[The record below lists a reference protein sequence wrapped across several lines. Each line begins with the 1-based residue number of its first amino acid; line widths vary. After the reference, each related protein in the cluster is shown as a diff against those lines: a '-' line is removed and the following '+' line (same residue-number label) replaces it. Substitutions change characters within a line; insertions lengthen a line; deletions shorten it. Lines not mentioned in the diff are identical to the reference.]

1 MKQAITS
8 LAILAIAITP
18 NLANANQAENQKKI
32 AVVKKVI
39 SNLDKRMNTVL
50 ANATPELKKVS
61 QQAAKTSARYTH
73 VSCAAWDIIGGQ
85 DYDSQKLVTQSAKYT
100 VLKNG
105 EVKVTFRTFYDS
117 PEVNTVIF
125 EFKKS
130 GKRYLISDFYD
141 SDTSFIGETK
151 TCLKRDYGIAL

>member
-8 LAILAIAITP
+8 LTVLAIAITP

-61 QQAAKTSARYTH
+61 QQAAKTSARYAHAT
-73 VSCAAWDIIGGQ
+73 CAAWYIIGGQ
-85 DYDSQKLVTQSAKYT
+85 DRGSQKFITQSAKYT

-105 EVKVTFRTFYDS
+105 EVKATFRTFHDS
-117 PEVNTVIF
+117 PEVSTVIF
-125 EFKKS
+125 KFQKS
-130 GKRYLISDFYD
+130 GKRQLISDFYN
-141 SDTSFIGETK
+141 SDTSFMDETK
-151 TCLKRDYGIAL
+151 TCLKRDYGITL

>member
-1 MKQAITS
+1 MKQLIG
-8 LAILAIAITP
+8 LATVLTMAITP

-32 AVVKKVI
+32 AVAKKVI

-105 EVKVTFRTFYDS
+105 EVKVTFRTFDDS

-130 GKRYLISDFYD
+130 GKRYLISDFYN
-141 SDTSFIGETK
+141 SDTSFIRETK
-151 TCLKRDYGIAL
+151 TCLKRDYSITL

>member
-1 MKQAITS
+1 MKQLVG
-8 LAILAIAITP
+8 LATVLTMAITP

-105 EVKVTFRTFYDS
+105 EVKVTFRTFDDS

-130 GKRYLISDFYD
+130 GKRYLISDFYN

-151 TCLKRDYGIAL
+151 TCLKRDYDIAL